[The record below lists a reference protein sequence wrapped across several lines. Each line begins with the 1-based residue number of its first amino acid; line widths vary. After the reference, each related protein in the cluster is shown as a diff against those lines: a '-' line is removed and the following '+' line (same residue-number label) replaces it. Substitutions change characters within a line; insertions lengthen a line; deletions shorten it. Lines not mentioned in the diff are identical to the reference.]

1 MLRVALSE
9 EKSLDDD
16 EASMMMIIDETMMSV
31 DDTKMLTDD
40 VDETLM
46 MDDDETKKV
55 GAEIRT
61 RYYPNVVAQPCK
73 RTRHGAAASLLQIQ
87 DKLPMQA
94 KSIISAFLGMNQDSE
109 FEPPEAKDYEVQS
122 GELIEMLKKLLD
134 EFRTKL
140 S

>member
-1 MLRVALSE
+1 MSE
-9 EKSLDDD
+9 EKGLDDD

-73 RTRHGAAASLLQIQ
+73 RTRHGAKSTIARSMVAKQYDCKTLDGEIGGLQSDVINSDEEQ
-87 DKLPMQA
+87 DY
-94 KSIISAFLGMNQDSE
+94 SE
-109 FEPPEAKDYEVQS
+109 SVDTLERAIRF
-122 GELIEMLKKLLD
+122 
-134 EFRTKL
+134 
-140 S
+140 